1 MLRLL
6 LFQQCTLFTF
16 VIYYY
21 AYMLCIA
28 LIVTGFIL
36 S

>member
-1 MLRLL
+1 MLKLL
-6 LFQQCTLFTF
+6 LFQQCTLFTV